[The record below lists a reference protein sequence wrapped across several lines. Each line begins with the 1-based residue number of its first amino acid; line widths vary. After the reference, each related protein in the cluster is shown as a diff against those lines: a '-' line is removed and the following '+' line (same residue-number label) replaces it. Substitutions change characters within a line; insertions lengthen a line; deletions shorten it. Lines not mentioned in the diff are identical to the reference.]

1 MAYRQN
7 TNAGFLSQI
16 FDDTSRKRW
25 RNKAAKELS
34 KLVPV
39 ALVISIIFLAAGNG
53 AVSADGEN
61 YRVRTVVLDG
71 ISIDEII
78 INGPPT
84 PPPGY
89 ERTTVE
95 LPEPNPAAGVNV
107 LSNVPAFDWSFGCSA
122 TSAAMIAG
130 YYDRTGYG
138 NMYAG
143 PTDGGVMPLDNSSWS
158 DWWDGS
164 AWRHQCPLSATHNT
178 VDGRAIRGHVDD
190 YWIQYGS
197 ATQDPFITNGWTE
210 HTYGECTGDYMKT
223 NQSNYGN
230 TDGSTTFWYYTTGA
244 PISAAQLEALGVG
257 YYDVDGGYGL
267 KLFYESRGY
276 TVTNM
281 YNQYIKGQGSNS
293 ALGFTYAQ
301 YKAEIDAGRPV
312 MIHLVGHTIVGLGYD
327 DTSSNLMYI
336 HDAWDYTTYTMT
348 WGGIY
353 SGMQHR
359 GVTIIQLQS
368 LGAQSWYLH
377 NDDVMYKGVTNKT
390 EGSVLIGAS
399 ASNVWIA
406 DEAATTDVTFSG
418 SAWTGQVVF
427 TSAPTG
433 GGSPHTFTVE
443 IGYCTD
449 SNDFTAGGP
458 DATLTGDGTATV
470 FTYTTDAASFTVTNG
485 KYLAL
490 RLTNNS
496 GSGYDV
502 TTGETW
508 SYTNSPSSDPGYPV
522 PELPTIILLSLGLAG
537 LGIYYWLRK
546 RPRTLATKS

>member
-16 FDDTSRKRW
+16 FDGTSRKRW
-25 RNKAAKELS
+25 RNKAAKALS

-39 ALVISIIFLAAGNG
+39 ALAISIIFLVAGNG
-53 AVSADGEN
+53 AVSADGEY

-130 YYDRTGYG
+130 YYDRTLYS

-143 PTDGGVMPLDNSSWS
+143 PTNGGVMPLDNSSWPDVVIS
-158 DWWDGS
+158 GET
-164 AWRHQCPLSATHNT
+164 RHQCPLSATRNT
-178 VDGRAIRGHVDD
+178 VDGRSIKGHVDD
-190 YWIQYGS
+190 YWVQYGS
-197 ATQDPFITNGWTE
+197 SAADPFDGNWAE
-210 HTYGECTGDYMKT
+210 HSYGECTGDYMKT
-223 NQSNYGN
+223 NQDAYGN
-230 TDGSTTFWYYTTGA
+230 TDGSTTFWYYTSGA

-276 TVTNM
+276 TVTSM
-281 YNQYIKGQGSNS
+281 YNQYIEEQGSTPG
-293 ALGFTYAQ
+293 LGFTYAQ

-312 MIHLVGHTIVGLGYD
+312 MIHLAGHTIVGLGYD

-336 HDAWDYTTYTMT
+336 HDTWDYTTYTMT
-348 WGGIY
+348 WNSTYG
-353 SGMQHR
+353 GMQHI
-359 GVTIIQLQS
+359 GVTIVQLQS
-368 LGAQSWYLH
+368 PGDQSWYLH

-390 EGSVLIGAS
+390 EGSVSIGAS
-399 ASNVWIA
+399 ASNIWIA
-406 DEAATTDVTFSG
+406 DEAATADVTFSG

-433 GGSPHTFTVE
+433 GGSPHTFTME
-443 IGYCTD
+443 IGYSTD
-449 SNDFTAGGP
+449 GSDFTAGGP

-470 FTYTTDAASFTVTNG
+470 FPYTTDAASFTVTNG

-496 GSGYDV
+496 GSSYSV
-502 TTGETW
+502 TTGLTW
-508 SYTNSPSSDPGYPV
+508 SYTDSPSSDPGYPV